1 LADGKDN
8 ASHVQCFENYRYYY
22 VQLGTSIVGVGDVG
36 LEVYDE
42 TLFIKRTAYGK
53 GAPYTACTQY
63 DGSTEGEEVLA
74 MLVRDSIVD
83 RLEAAL
89 LPVLRVC
96 CDANES
102 SVTLYRMKLNSQFC
116 HRLQLVK
123 YLTSMHARPSWLQ
136 YLTVWRNWE
145 PLYAPTTTP
154 MLRTASVETGGTVRF
169 SETVGAAWGCRS
181 NNGRAE
187 LSARGGELR
196 VPYLTEYLTDYT

>member
-1 LADGKDN
+1 M
-8 ASHVQCFENYRYYY
+8 
-22 VQLGTSIVGVGDVG
+22 G

-42 TLFIKRTAYGK
+42 TLFIKRPAYGK

-83 RLEAAL
+83 RLEAHNKEAYAAL

-145 PLYAPTTTP
+145 PLYAPTATP

-181 NNGRAE
+181 GRLGQQRESGIVCA
-187 LSARGGELR
+187 GGSFE
-196 VPYLTEYLTDYT
+196 YLTEYYT

>member
-1 LADGKDN
+1 MGRTTRVMSS
-8 ASHVQCFENYRYYY
+8 ASKITDTTMYSSVL
-22 VQLGTSIVGVGDVG
+22 VSLVLGMWG
-36 LEVYDE
+36 LKS
-42 TLFIKRTAYGK
+42 TMKRPAYGK

-83 RLEAAL
+83 RLEAHNQEAYAAL

-169 SETVGAAWGCRS
+169 SETVGAA
-181 NNGRAE
+181 
-187 LSARGGELR
+187 
-196 VPYLTEYLTDYT
+196 